1 MPPEVLQT
9 KAARPPIWPWLLSA
23 LMIIVLDQV
32 TKIGFDHMLAYGQR
46 IAVLPVFDFTLLY
59 NRGAAFS
66 FLASHGG
73 WQRWLFTGIGLVAA
87 VVITWL
93 LRRHSRERLFCAAL
107 TLILGGALGNVI
119 DRLLHGYVID
129 FILLHWNDR
138 YFPAF
143 NLADMAITAGA
154 VILILDEWL
163 KVRRGR
169 AAARNAG

>member
-1 MPPEVLQT
+1 VPPEVH
-9 KAARPPIWPWLLSA
+9 AAGPRKPIWRWLLLA
-23 LMIIVLDQV
+23 LLIILLDQV
-32 TKIGFDHMLAYGQR
+32 TKIGFDQMLDYGQR

-73 WQRWLFTGIGLVAA
+73 WQRWLFTGIGMVAA
-87 VVITWL
+87 VVIIWL
-93 LRRHSRERLFCAAL
+93 LRRHSREPLFCAAL

-119 DRLLHGYVID
+119 DRLVHGYVID

-154 VILILDEWL
+154 VALVLDEWL

-169 AAARNAG
+169 AAARDAG